1 MIDCIIIFFIGVI
14 VGALVSFI
22 LLRIWANKQVYKRCE
37 LHKRFPKEWRSDMQ
51 DFYYRNQAEN
61 MLKYIDWRRKVY
73 GVKQIYSRVTDTD
86 WLSLF
91 RLFSQ
96 CNALGIIVK
105 LECIGEDGQGLEKDP
120 ELAQIEIQKLR
131 NRLFPDIHA
140 GFSF

>member
-1 MIDCIIIFFIGVI
+1 
-14 VGALVSFI
+14 
-22 LLRIWANKQVYKRCE
+22 
-37 LHKRFPKEWRSDMQ
+37 MQ

-131 NRLFPDIHA
+131 NRLFPDIYA

>member
-1 MIDCIIIFFIGVI
+1 MEIYIIIFVAGAI
-14 VGALVSFI
+14 VGALVTFV
-22 LLRIWANKQVYKRCE
+22 LLKSWANSQVYKRCE
-37 LHKRFPKEWRSDMQ
+37 MHKRFPKEWRSDMQ

-61 MLKYIDWRRKVY
+61 MLKYIDYRRRVY
-73 GVKQIYSRVTDTD
+73 GNKQTFSRVTDSD
-86 WLSLF
+86 WLSIF

-96 CNALGIIVK
+96 CNALGMIVK

-131 NRLFPDIHA
+131 NRLYPDIHA